1 MVESTDPPR
10 TGPLQGVKVVEIAG
24 IGPGPHAC
32 TILADL
38 GADVVRLERPQGGA
52 VSSGPTDLLTRGR
65 PSVGIDLKH
74 PEAAGLVLD
83 LVAGA
88 DVLVEGMRPGT
99 TERLGIGPDA
109 CWERNPALVYGRMTG
124 WGQDGPLAPYAGH
137 DMNYVA
143 LTGALH
149 GLGQDPDRP
158 HFPMNLLGDFGGG
171 STYLVIGILAALL
184 ESKVSGRGQV
194 VDAAI
199 TDGTAH
205 LNAMTMGFLA
215 GGGHVERRASNFLDG
230 GQPYY
235 DLYATADGRHM
246 SVGPLEPKFYDEFCR
261 LLGIT
266 DDAPDRWDPARADE
280 LRRLVAGRF
289 AQRTMADWTAVFEH
303 TDACVAPVLTM
314 AEAAEHP
321 HNVARGTLVE
331 RDGIL
336 QPGPAPR
343 FSRTAPE
350 LTTGPSSPGSGTRDA
365 LAAWGVADLDG
376 LLERGVVTQT

>member
-1 MVESTDPPR
+1 MGESPLGAR
-10 TGPLQGVKVVEIAG
+10 SGPLRGVKVVEIAG

-38 GADVVRLERPQGGA
+38 GADVVRLERPGGGA
-52 VSSGPTDLLTRGR
+52 VGGGATDLLTRGR
-65 PSVGIDLKH
+65 PSVALDLKH

-83 LVAGA
+83 LVASA

-99 TERLGIGPDA
+99 TERLGIGPEQ

-124 WGQDGPLAPYAGH
+124 WGQDGPLASTAGH

-149 GLGQDPDRP
+149 GLGQDPGRP

-171 STYLVIGILAALL
+171 STYLVIGVLAALL
-184 ESKVSGRGQV
+184 EARTSGRGQV

-246 SVGPLEPKFYDEFCR
+246 SVGPLEPQFYALFTE
-261 LLGIT
+261 LLGIAG
-266 DDAPDRWDPARADE
+266 DAPDRFDPARADE
-280 LRRLVAGRF
+280 LRTLVAARF
-289 AQRTMADWTAVFEH
+289 AERTMAEWTAVFEG

-314 AEAAEHP
+314 REAAAHP

-331 RDGIL
+331 HEGLL

-343 FSRTAPE
+343 FSATPGA
-350 LTTGPSSPGSGTRDA
+350 LTTGPTTPGSDTRAA
-365 LAAWGVADLDG
+365 LTAWGVTDVEG
-376 LLERGVVTQT
+376 LLERGVVAQA